1 MSRYRGNWETG
12 ERRFFRRVLVVGAG
26 RAGVAA
32 AEELRR
38 QGFGGEIVVMCDE
51 PEAPYDRPSCSKGIL
66 NGTKRPKDARMPV
79 RRTSPSSGRWGCA
92 VPGPGRVVMTDT
104 DESYRYDGLVIATG
118 APVVAQGLAH
128 RRTASAGAAS
138 PMPAAAPGLHR
149 PGGDVGGSLTAV
161 RSCTVRSLAG
171 SGPHRLKQQVM
182 AGLGEIAGRYITEV
196 ARDEVELAWA
206 AGSAGSTGAARAGC

>member
-79 RRTSPSSGRWGCA
+79 QEDLAIQWEMEIGRASCRE
-92 VPGPGRVVMTDT
+92 RV
-104 DESYRYDGLVIATG
+104 
-118 APVVAQGLAH
+118 
-128 RRTASAGAAS
+128 
-138 PMPAAAPGLHR
+138 
-149 PGGDVGGSLTAV
+149 
-161 RSCTVRSLAG
+161 
-171 SGPHRLKQQVM
+171 
-182 AGLGEIAGRYITEV
+182 
-196 ARDEVELAWA
+196 
-206 AGSAGSTGAARAGC
+206 